1 MPSLFSVFSA
11 GEIRFGRG
19 QLDTV
24 AGWVAQ
30 RAERVM
36 LVHGSSPARA
46 AVLLGQLAGAGL
58 NVHTFSVAR
67 EPSLED
73 IRNGAE
79 QAREASI
86 ELIVSLGGGAVID
99 AGKAIAALVPANG
112 SIIEYLEVVG
122 NGRLLEFH
130 PLLFVAI
137 PTTAGTGAEVTKN
150 AVISVPEYH
159 RKVSL
164 RDDRMLPD
172 LAVIDPSLTDKTP
185 RSVTLASGLD
195 ALTQV
200 IEPYVCTR
208 ANTFTDMLC
217 RDAIPRAINALNTL
231 MEKECTASRDE
242 MAWVSLCGG
251 LALANAGLGVVHGL
265 AGPLRGLCDAPHGA
279 LCGTLLPY
287 GLEMNIEN
295 VTSEE
300 RLSRLEEIRDVL
312 ARSFSVPSGQAFKAL
327 IDWSHRHGL
336 GTLREL
342 GVPYDALEVAAE
354 AALNA
359 SSMRANP
366 AKLNQSQLLSLLH
379 KAW

>member
-58 NVHTFSVAR
+58 DVHTFSVAR

-73 IRNGAE
+73 IRNGVE

-86 ELIVSLGGGAVID
+86 ELIVSLGGGAVVD

-122 NGRLLEFH
+122 NGRLLEFS
-130 PLLFVAI
+130 PLPFVAI

-150 AVISVPEYH
+150 AVISVPEH
-159 RKVSL
+159 RRKVSL
-164 RDDRMLPD
+164 RDNRMLPD
-172 LAVIDPSLTDKTP
+172 LAVIDPSLTDRTP
-185 RSVTLASGLD
+185 RSITLASGLD

-200 IEPYVCTR
+200 IEPYVCTS

-217 RDAIPRAINALNTL
+217 RDAIPRAMSALSTL
-231 MEKECTASRDE
+231 MEKECAASRDD

-265 AGPLRGLCDAPHGA
+265 AGPLGGLCEAPHGA

-300 RLSRLEEIRDVL
+300 SLSRLEEIRDVL

-327 IDWSHRHGL
+327 TDWSHRHGL

>member
-1 MPSLFSVFSA
+1 MIFRSA
-11 GEIRFGRG
+11 STSSCGK
-19 QLDTV
+19 QL
-24 AGWVAQ
+24 
-30 RAERVM
+30 
-36 LVHGSSPARA
+36 L
-46 AVLLGQLAGAGL
+46 
-58 NVHTFSVAR
+58 
-67 EPSLED
+67 
-73 IRNGAE
+73 
-79 QAREASI
+79 
-86 ELIVSLGGGAVID
+86 
-99 AGKAIAALVPANG
+99 
-112 SIIEYLEVVG
+112 
-122 NGRLLEFH
+122 
-130 PLLFVAI
+130 
-137 PTTAGTGAEVTKN
+137 
-150 AVISVPEYH
+150 ISV
-159 RKVSL
+159 
-164 RDDRMLPD
+164 
-172 LAVIDPSLTDKTP
+172 T
-185 RSVTLASGLD
+185 
-195 ALTQV
+195 
-200 IEPYVCTR
+200 
-208 ANTFTDMLC
+208 
-217 RDAIPRAINALNTL
+217 
-231 MEKECTASRDE
+231 
-242 MAWVSLCGG
+242 AWVSLCGG

-265 AGPLRGLCDAPHGA
+265 AGPLGGLCDAPHGA

>member
-30 RAERVM
+30 RSERVM
-36 LVHGSSPARA
+36 LVHGSSSARA

-58 NVHTFSVAR
+58 DAHTFSVAR

-73 IRNGAE
+73 IRNGVE

-86 ELIVSLGGGAVID
+86 EVIVSLGGGAVID

-122 NGRLLEFH
+122 NGRLLESA
-130 PLLFVAI
+130 PLPFVAI

-150 AVISVPEYH
+150 AVINVPEQR

-164 RDDRMLPD
+164 RDNRMLPD
-172 LAVIDPSLTDKTP
+172 LAVVDPSLTDRTP

-200 IEPYVCTR
+200 IEPYVCNR

-217 RDAIPRAINALNTL
+217 RDAIPRAMNALRTL
-231 MEKECTASRDE
+231 MEKECAASRDD

-251 LALANAGLGVVHGL
+251 LALANAGLGVIHGL
-265 AGPLRGLCDAPHGA
+265 AGPLGGLCDAPHGA

-287 GLEMNIEN
+287 GLELNLEN
-295 VTSEE
+295 VASEE
-300 RLSRLEEIRDVL
+300 SLSRLEEIRDAL
-312 ARSFSVPSGQAFKAL
+312 ALSFSVPTTQAFTAL
-327 IDWSHRHGL
+327 ADWSHRHGL

-342 GVPYDALEVAAE
+342 GVPYEALEAAAE

-366 AKLNQSQLLSLLH
+366 AKLSQSQLLSLLH

>member
-11 GEIRFGRG
+11 SEIHFGRG

-30 RAERVM
+30 RSERVM
-36 LVHGSSPARA
+36 LVHGSSSARA

-58 NVHTFSVAR
+58 DVHTFSVAR

-73 IRNGAE
+73 IRNGVE

-86 ELIVSLGGGAVID
+86 EVIVSLGGGAVID

-112 SIIEYLEVVG
+112 SIIEYLEVIG
-122 NGRLLEFH
+122 NGRLLESA
-130 PLLFVAI
+130 PLPFVAI

-150 AVISVPEYH
+150 AVINVPEQR

-164 RDDRMLPD
+164 RDNRMLPD
-172 LAVIDPSLTDKTP
+172 LAVVDPSLTDRTP

-200 IEPYVCTR
+200 IEPYVCNR

-217 RDAIPRAINALNTL
+217 RDAIPRAMNALRTL
-231 MEKECTASRDE
+231 MEKECAASRDE

-251 LALANAGLGVVHGL
+251 LALANAGLGVIHGL
-265 AGPLRGLCDAPHGA
+265 AGPLGGLCDAPHGA

-287 GLEMNIEN
+287 GLELNLEN
-295 VTSEE
+295 VASEE
-300 RLSRLEEIRDVL
+300 SLSRLEEIRDAL
-312 ARSFSVPSGQAFKAL
+312 ALSFSVPTTQAFTAL
-327 IDWSHRHGL
+327 ADWSHRHGL

-342 GVPYDALEVAAE
+342 GVPYEALEAAAE

-366 AKLNQSQLLSLLH
+366 AKLSQSQLLSLLH

>member
-11 GEIRFGRG
+11 GEIHFGRG

-30 RAERVM
+30 RSERVM
-36 LVHGSSPARA
+36 LVHGSSSARA

-58 NVHTFSVAR
+58 DVHTFSVAR

-73 IRNGAE
+73 IRNGVE

-86 ELIVSLGGGAVID
+86 EVIVSLGGGAVID

-112 SIIEYLEVVG
+112 SIIEYLEVIG
-122 NGRLLEFH
+122 NGRLLESA
-130 PLLFVAI
+130 PLPFVAI

-150 AVISVPEYH
+150 AVINVPEQR

-164 RDDRMLPD
+164 RDNRMLPD
-172 LAVIDPSLTDKTP
+172 LAVVDPSLTDRTP

-200 IEPYVCTR
+200 IEPYVCNR

-217 RDAIPRAINALNTL
+217 RDAIPRAMNALRTL
-231 MEKECTASRDE
+231 MEKECAASRDE

-251 LALANAGLGVVHGL
+251 LALANAGLGVIHGL
-265 AGPLRGLCDAPHGA
+265 AGPLGGLCDAPHGA

-287 GLEMNIEN
+287 GLELNLEN
-295 VTSEE
+295 VASEE
-300 RLSRLEEIRDVL
+300 SLSRLEEIRDAL
-312 ARSFSVPSGQAFKAL
+312 ALSFSVPTTQAFTAL
-327 IDWSHRHGL
+327 ADWSHRHGL

-342 GVPYDALEVAAE
+342 GVPYEALEAAAE

-366 AKLNQSQLLSLLH
+366 AKLSQSQLLSLLH

>member
-30 RAERVM
+30 RSERVM
-36 LVHGSSPARA
+36 LVHGSSSARA

-58 NVHTFSVAR
+58 DAHTFSVAR

-73 IRNGAE
+73 IRNGVE

-86 ELIVSLGGGAVID
+86 KVIVSLGGGAVID

-122 NGRLLEFH
+122 NGRLLESA
-130 PLLFVAI
+130 PLPFVAI

-150 AVISVPEYH
+150 AVINVPEQR

-164 RDDRMLPD
+164 RDNRMLPD
-172 LAVIDPSLTDKTP
+172 LAVVDPSLTDRTP

-200 IEPYVCTR
+200 IEPYVCNR

-217 RDAIPRAINALNTL
+217 RDAIPRAMNALRTL
-231 MEKECTASRDE
+231 MEKECAASRDD

-251 LALANAGLGVVHGL
+251 LALANAGLGVIHGL
-265 AGPLRGLCDAPHGA
+265 AGPLGGLCDAPHGA

-287 GLEMNIEN
+287 GLELNLEN
-295 VTSEE
+295 VASEE
-300 RLSRLEEIRDVL
+300 SLSRLEEIRDAL
-312 ARSFSVPSGQAFKAL
+312 ALSFSVPTTQAFTAL
-327 IDWSHRHGL
+327 ADWSHRHGL

-342 GVPYDALEVAAE
+342 GVPYEALEAAAE

-366 AKLNQSQLLSLLH
+366 AKLSQSQLLSLLH

>member
-1 MPSLFSVFSA
+1 
-11 GEIRFGRG
+11 
-19 QLDTV
+19 
-24 AGWVAQ
+24 
-30 RAERVM
+30 M
-36 LVHGSSPARA
+36 LVHGSSSARA

-58 NVHTFSVAR
+58 DVHTFSVAR

-73 IRNGAE
+73 IRNGVE

-86 ELIVSLGGGAVID
+86 EVIVSLGGGAVID

-112 SIIEYLEVVG
+112 SIIEYLEVIG
-122 NGRLLEFH
+122 NGRLLESA
-130 PLLFVAI
+130 PLPFVAI

-150 AVISVPEYH
+150 AVINVPEQR

-164 RDDRMLPD
+164 RDNRMLPD
-172 LAVIDPSLTDKTP
+172 LAVVDPSLTDRTP

-200 IEPYVCTR
+200 IEPYVCNR

-217 RDAIPRAINALNTL
+217 RDAIPRAMNALRTL
-231 MEKECTASRDE
+231 MEKECAASRDE

-251 LALANAGLGVVHGL
+251 LALANAGLGVIHGL
-265 AGPLRGLCDAPHGA
+265 AGPLGGLCDAPHGA

-287 GLEMNIEN
+287 GLELNLEN
-295 VTSEE
+295 VASEE
-300 RLSRLEEIRDVL
+300 SLSRLEEIRDAL
-312 ARSFSVPSGQAFKAL
+312 ALSFSVPTTQAFTAL
-327 IDWSHRHGL
+327 ADWSHRHGL

-342 GVPYDALEVAAE
+342 GVPYEALEAAAE

-366 AKLNQSQLLSLLH
+366 AKLSQSQLLSLLH